1 MTTATLESIYNQVNA
16 DFLSLGIRTGNVTKL
31 SWNGR
36 FKNVNGRCKRR
47 GDEYQIEISK
57 MFLDR
62 PDEVRK
68 TMAHELLH
76 TVEGCF
82 NHKDMFKGYGN
93 ILKKKG
99 YHVARLAN
107 YKFDDDDYKYVMRC
121 KHCGQLIR
129 QHRMTR
135 FIKDPAGW
143 KCGKCNHSEWERIK

>member
-68 TMAHELLH
+68 TMAHEILH
-76 TVEGCF
+76 TVDGCF
-82 NHKDMFKGYGN
+82 NHGDKFHELAQT
-93 ILKKKG
+93 LKKCG
-99 YHVARLAN
+99 YNITTKRHVD
-107 YKFDDDDYKYVMRC
+107 YTDDDYPYVMECNCCGSKVRNFKKTDFFKNPNRWICGRC
-121 KHCGQLIR
+121 KNS
-129 QHRMTR
+129 
-135 FIKDPAGW
+135 DW
-143 KCGKCNHSEWERIK
+143 KRIK